1 MGGGVAM
8 LESDMT
14 IGAISVQQ
22 SWVSKNLPGITSVTN
37 LRFVHAYGDS
47 MIPTFA
53 DGDILLV
60 DSGVTEPRVDGHY
73 VLNVHDELYIK
84 RVSRRFDG
92 KHEITSDNP
101 TVRTSE
107 TLNGDHQVE
116 VKGRV
121 VWVWNG
127 KRL

>member
-1 MGGGVAM
+1 MA
-8 LESDMT
+8 
-14 IGAISVQQ
+14 
-22 SWVSKNLPGITSVTN
+22 KNLPGITNVTN

-60 DSGVTEPRVDGHY
+60 DSGVKEPKVDGHY

-107 TLNGDHQVE
+107 TLNGDHQAE